1 MSVNELTRNSM
12 AEAKEDHI
20 GIIQFHAEAE
30 VGLADEVAVYRC
42 HRRTLGRS
50 RGRCYNLDIRV
61 VQQYSEKL
69 ASGISGAS
77 RNRYAYLIHRLNRL
91 QSNRSSAGSR

>member
-1 MSVNELTRNSM
+1 M

-20 GIIQFHAEAE
+20 GVIQFHAEAK
-30 VGLADEVAVYRC
+30 VCLADKVAVYRC

-50 RGRCYNLDIRV
+50 RGRRHDFDIRV

-91 QSNRSSAGSR
+91 QNNRSSVGLR